1 MSLSVVVLAA
11 GKGTRMK
18 SALPKVLH
26 SIAGKSMLNHVLDAA
41 LPLNPLTNIIVYGH
55 AGELVQQQLANEKNL
70 QWAQQAQQKGTGHA
84 VLQAVPYFSS
94 AQKVLILYGD
104 VPLIQTATL
113 ERLLAAKAA
122 VSLLTVKLD
131 NPSGYGRIVRNQQ
144 NQVEAIVEQKDASLK
159 QLEIN
164 EVNTGIMAVEAAYLT
179 QWLNDL
185 SDDNAQGEYYLTD
198 IISMAVK
205 AGLQINTEQ
214 PQYCWEVEGV
224 NSRLQLAE
232 LERTWQQV
240 QAENCMLN
248 GISLKDPKR
257 FDLRGTLQHG
267 EDIIID
273 INVIL
278 EGDNT
283 IGQGVTIGANSVIKN
298 CIIEDNVIIQENCV
312 CENAY
317 IGESSI
323 IGPFARLRPETK
335 LMGKNKVGNFVEI
348 KKSNIGEGSK
358 ISHLSYIG
366 DTQMGKGVNIGAG
379 TITCNYDG
387 INKSLTEIGD
397 NAFIGSNSALV
408 APLKIGQGATIG
420 AGSVITMNAPVDTLT
435 LERSKQRSLSGWSRP
450 TKK

>member
-420 AGSVITMNAPVDTLT
+420 AGSVITMNAPADTLT